1 MVIWVGGLIFFAFV
15 VAPVAFNLA
24 YTHAL
29 PSTHEAGLV
38 VAGTLAVLHPM
49 GEICGAVFLFA
60 TALFWL
66 RSPGHR
72 LLGTEVLLTVFML
85 VATLYVHLHILPA
98 MERDRIAAGGAI
110 DAAPPDN
117 PDRIDCTP
125 SPRRSKAPHSSWA
138 WASSFSWD
146 SKTAHARRTRTEA
159 NQTLNLKKRMSPS
172 LTTYSLP
179 SDFSRPFS
187 FTACSLPYLNRSSQW

>member
-1 MVIWVGGLIFFAFV
+1 MTGIYRAIRLLAMVIWVGGLIFFAFV

-117 PDRIDCTP
+117 PDRIDFERLHP
-125 SPRRSKAPHSSWA
+125 ISEKIEGAALFLGLGVVILMGFEDSPR
-138 WASSFSWD
+138 
-146 SKTAHARRTRTEA
+146 TAH
-159 NQTLNLKKRMSPS
+159 P
-172 LTTYSLP
+172 
-179 SDFSRPFS
+179 D
-187 FTACSLPYLNRSSQW
+187 

>member
-1 MVIWVGGLIFFAFV
+1 MTGIYRAIRLLAMVIWVGGLIFFAFV

-98 MERDRIAAGGAI
+98 MERDRIDFERLHPISEKIEGAALFLGLGVVI
-110 DAAPPDN
+110 LMGFED
-117 PDRIDCTP
+117 
-125 SPRRSKAPHSSWA
+125 SPR
-138 WASSFSWD
+138 
-146 SKTAHARRTRTEA
+146 TAH
-159 NQTLNLKKRMSPS
+159 P
-172 LTTYSLP
+172 
-179 SDFSRPFS
+179 D
-187 FTACSLPYLNRSSQW
+187 